1 MPLSVSYVGDGVVG
15 DDVGS
20 VGGGVVGTASVAA
33 AASGE
38 KSEKESVIVLVTKLA
53 FATALRQMGLPYRGC
68 PLCC

>member
-38 KSEKESVIVLVTKLA
+38 KSEKESVIVLVTKLV
-53 FATALRQMGLPYRGC
+53 FAAALRRLGLPYRGC